1 MSSKPKS
8 FFNWGRNIRINP
20 KQIRPKNLFDLK
32 KAVSKKSF
40 IATGNQRSFGDVAL
54 NDKSIISMRSFN
66 KIIHFNDKKGI
77 IELQSGILLKE
88 VLPIIVKK
96 NWIFPV
102 TPGTKYVSIGGMIAN
117 NIHGKNTQKN
127 QIKFYVKKI
136 KLLTPNKKI
145 ISCTLKNNK
154 KIFDLTI
161 GGFGLTGII
170 LSVTIQLKKISSF
183 YLKQKIVEFNTYI
196 EFFNEAKKI
205 SNFQYSVSWIDRFTD
220 SKISG
225 LWFFANHLNINKSYS
240 NFKIFNEKKIGI
252 INYLILSLIVNN
264 NFFSRLSNYFYK
276 KYKKLFYKKIVQY
289 DEYFYP
295 QDYFIDWN
303 RSYGRKGMFQIQFLV
318 SHNKFSD
325 ILSQIYLFFKEERL
339 FSSFIVI
346 KKINEKGKYL
356 NFAGKGYSVSLDF
369 IINSKF
375 DLLKNFFNEIV
386 KINKLKVNFAK
397 DFISNESNAHNYK
410 EFKKFKKDLITLNKK
425 KKLNS
430 FFSRRINI

>member
-1 MSSKPKS
+1 MSNKPKS

-264 NFFSRLSNYFYK
+264 NFFSRLSNFFYK

-346 KKINEKGKYL
+346 KKVNEKGKYL
-356 NFAGKGYSVSLDF
+356 NFVGFGYSVSLDF
-369 IINSKF
+369 TINNKF
-375 DLLKNFFNEIV
+375 DLLKHFLNEII

-397 DFISNESNAHNYK
+397 DFITNESNAYNYK
-410 EFKKFKKDLITLNKK
+410 EFKMFKKDVAALNKK
-425 KKLNS
+425 RKINS